1 MSDRKKYQ
9 PSIPVIFWIER
20 HHGANEAMYFA
31 EKLVQSGIT
40 ELNFSSHYTNYYD
53 NNAISS
59 KDIVSFK
66 TSMESPY
73 NSNLRRFIDYILFDL
88 YSQGYSSVERTFFK
102 EYMDCL
108 LYTSRCV

>member
-59 KDIVSFK
+59 KEIVSFK
-66 TSMESPY
+66 AIMESPY
-73 NSNLRRFIDYILFDL
+73 NINLRRFID
-88 YSQGYSSVERTFFK
+88 
-102 EYMDCL
+102 
-108 LYTSRCV
+108 